1 MDFFTVSLRCNK
13 QNSYMRVLSFFLY
26 ISILIVACK
35 PSSTA
40 DTSAVAQDDAKALE
54 AQVMSIHDSL
64 MTKMSD
70 ITRLTAELRLIKSK
84 IPENEQGKVE
94 SPAGLEEA
102 MSSLKLAEQGMWD
115 WMKAYSDTKPTIQ
128 EDQLKSFYGKQ
139 LETINKIQQDML
151 GSIDKAKSW
160 LTANGIKQE

>member
-1 MDFFTVSLRCNK
+1 
-13 QNSYMRVLSFFLY
+13 MRVLSFFLF
-26 ISILIVACK
+26 ISILILACK
-35 PSSTA
+35 PSTPA
-40 DTSAVAQDDAKALE
+40 DTAVVAQDDAKALE

-84 IPENEQGKVE
+84 IPENEAGKVE

-115 WMKAYSDTKPTIQ
+115 WMKSYSDTKPTIP

-139 LETINKIQQDML
+139 LETISKIQQDML

-160 LTANGIKQE
+160 LTANGIKQ

>member
-1 MDFFTVSLRCNK
+1 MGFFTVSLRCNK
-13 QNSYMRVLSFFLY
+13 QNTYMRVLSFFLF
-26 ISILIVACK
+26 ISILILACK
-35 PSSTA
+35 PSTPA
-40 DTSAVAQDDAKALE
+40 DTAVVAQDDAKALE

-84 IPENEQGKVE
+84 IPENEAGKVE

-115 WMKAYSDTKPTIQ
+115 WMKSYSDTKPTIP

-139 LETINKIQQDML
+139 LETISKIQQDML

-160 LTANGIKQE
+160 LTANGIKQ

>member
-1 MDFFTVSLRCNK
+1 MGFFTVSLRCIK
-13 QNSYMRVLSFFLY
+13 QNTYMRVLSFFLF
-26 ISILIVACK
+26 ISILILACK
-35 PSSTA
+35 PSTPA
-40 DTSAVAQDDAKALE
+40 DTAVVAQDDAKALE

-84 IPENEQGKVE
+84 IPENEAGKVE

-115 WMKAYSDTKPTIQ
+115 WMKSYSDTKPTIP

-139 LETINKIQQDML
+139 LETISKIQQDML

-160 LTANGIKQE
+160 LTANGIKQ

>member
-1 MDFFTVSLRCNK
+1 
-13 QNSYMRVLSFFLY
+13 MRVLSFFLF
-26 ISILIVACK
+26 ISILILACK
-35 PSSTA
+35 PSTPA
-40 DTSAVAQDDAKALE
+40 DTAVVAQDDAKALE

-84 IPENEQGKVE
+84 IPENEAGKGE

-115 WMKAYSDTKPTIQ
+115 WMKSYSDTKPTII

-139 LETINKIQQDML
+139 LETISKIQQDML

-160 LTANGIKQE
+160 LTANGIKQ